1 MRSFD
6 LTGGELFLY
15 PHWEELIF
23 ELITNGY
30 DPFISTKYPI
40 SQETIKK
47 LKALG
52 ISRIQIS
59 IDSIVKDELMKLL
72 RVKEAYYYRLI
83 ETLNNIDDQ
92 GIALYTNTQFTSL
105 NTNYAKELIQYLLK
119 FKNIKRINMGLA
131 GFSLYKSEEDYFFYR
146 PGLEEIK
153 KIEDYANELKGKYAD
168 KININFSGYSERG
181 RLINTDQAE
190 KKKNFISRARCPG
203 NFYSF
208 SILPDGKVTI
218 CEELYWHPSFII
230 GDLTKQSIEE
240 VWNSKR
246 ALELYNLTKEMIRDE
261 SLCKN
266 CNEFESCHKGPGI
279 CWKEVLYAYGFEN
292 WDYADPRCPYA
303 SKPKRE
309 YYI

>member
-1 MRSFD
+1 
-6 LTGGELFLY
+6 
-15 PHWEELIF
+15 
-23 ELITNGY
+23 
-30 DPFISTKYPI
+30 
-40 SQETIKK
+40 
-47 LKALG
+47 
-52 ISRIQIS
+52 
-59 IDSIVKDELMKLL
+59 
-72 RVKEAYYYRLI
+72 
-83 ETLNNIDDQ
+83 
-92 GIALYTNTQFTSL
+92 
-105 NTNYAKELIQYLLK
+105 
-119 FKNIKRINMGLA
+119 MGAA